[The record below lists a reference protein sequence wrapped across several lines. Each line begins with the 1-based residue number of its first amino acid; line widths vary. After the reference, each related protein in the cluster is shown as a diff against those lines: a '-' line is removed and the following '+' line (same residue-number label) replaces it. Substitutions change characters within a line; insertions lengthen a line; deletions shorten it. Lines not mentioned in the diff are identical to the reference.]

1 MMRMWGMGVA
11 ALALLPCTAWAAER
25 DYCPDRPG
33 LDTPPCTMAPG
44 ALSVEAGLGDW
55 TLSRDADQ
63 REDLFLTGDLRLRY
77 GVADHAEVQLGWTS
91 LGFSRTRDYA
101 TGQVARAT
109 GTGDVTLG
117 LRRNLANPDGS
128 GFSAALAGFV
138 SLPTGRSQ
146 VGAGDW
152 GAGVLAPISAQL
164 SDSFSLT
171 STSELDAAVDEDG
184 DGRHLAVSQTVG
196 AMVKLGAKLSA
207 AAEYQITFDRDPS
220 GQSHQQ
226 VSGLSLAWQPAKNLQ
241 FDAGT
246 ILGLDRDANDVELYL
261 GVSRRF

>member
-1 MMRMWGMGVA
+1 MRIWDIAAA

-44 ALSVEAGLGDW
+44 TLSLEAGLGDW

-63 REDLFLTGDLRLRY
+63 RQDLFLTGDLRLRY
-77 GVADHAEVQLGWTS
+77 GFADHAEVQLGWTS
-91 LGFSRTRDYA
+91 LGFSRTRDYT
-101 TGQVARAT
+101 TGQMARET
-109 GTGDVTLG
+109 RTGDVTLG
-117 LRRNLANPDGS
+117 VRRNLANPDGS
-128 GFSAALAGFV
+128 GFSVALAGFV
-138 SLPTGRSQ
+138 SLPTGRSP

-152 GAGVLAPISAQL
+152 GAGALVPISVQV
-164 SDSFSLT
+164 SDTVSLT
-171 STSELDAAVDEDG
+171 STSELDAAVDDDG
-184 DGRHLAVSQTVG
+184 NGRHLAVGQTVG
-196 AMVKLGAKLSA
+196 AAVKLGEKLSA

-220 GQSHQQ
+220 GYTHQQ

-246 ILGLDRDANDVELYL
+246 ILGLDRDANDVELYF